1 MDMKLIDLNS
11 LPQEKPSRQSES
23 DIDQIL
29 EALPHDHTAL
39 QLGQALYRCKSLSWR
54 ERWHIGKHI
63 LQFESPK
70 LGVIANVSEQDFA
83 TLLDRRLKR
92 ISELEANGNPP
103 QQTINQRQIEQPTI
117 ETTKPLS
124 RTADRRFRRM

>member
-1 MDMKLIDLNS
+1 MKLIDLNS
-11 LPQEKPSRQSES
+11 LPQERPSRES

-70 LGVIANVSEQDFA
+70 LGIQAVVNEQDFA
-83 TLLDRRLKR
+83 GILERRLR
-92 ISELEANGNPP
+92 HQAQLEATNGQPQPKPTEQPIDPP
-103 QQTINQRQIEQPTI
+103 QIDPPRSHSVTND
-117 ETTKPLS
+117 K
-124 RTADRRFRRM
+124 RFRRM